1 MITASGGKVKG
12 SDIASSKRSPEKNR
26 TVGGATGSKH
36 MYGIAMDI
44 HGQSNAW
51 IRQNG
56 SKYGWIAN
64 DYPGSHGGHFEF
76 KGAGLT
82 PSGTTAAQ
90 QQKEDGTKP
99 DDTSTTTS
107 SEGTGFM
114 GSGASVDQLK
124 YLMANLG
131 MSSSGQELTDVQSQN
146 IVSQSFAGAGK
157 PGGIKVIAGE
167 NKDVSSAMD
176 AIQSPS
182 LGNTLPKDG
191 KWSTY
196 SFNL

>member
-1 MITASGGKVKG
+1 
-12 SDIASSKRSPEKNR
+12 
-26 TVGGATGSKH
+26 
-36 MYGIAMDI
+36 
-44 HGQSNAW
+44 
-51 IRQNG
+51 
-56 SKYGWIAN
+56 
-64 DYPGSHGGHFEF
+64 
-76 KGAGLT
+76 
-82 PSGTTAAQ
+82 
-90 QQKEDGTKP
+90 
-99 DDTSTTTS
+99 
-107 SEGTGFM
+107 
-114 GSGASVDQLK
+114 
-124 YLMANLG
+124 MANLG